1 MGEEIEFKNND
12 STATVQFAS
21 TDGDVRGDLF
31 SSSSTIGPYESESFR

>member
-1 MGEEIEFKNND
+1 VGEEIEFKNND

-31 SSSSTIGPYESESFR
+31 SSGIIGPYKSESFR